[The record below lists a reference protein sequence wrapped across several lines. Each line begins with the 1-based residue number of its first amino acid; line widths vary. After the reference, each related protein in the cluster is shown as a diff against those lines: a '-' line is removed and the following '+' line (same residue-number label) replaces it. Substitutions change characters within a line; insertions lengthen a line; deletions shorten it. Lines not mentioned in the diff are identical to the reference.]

1 MLTMAF
7 FWTAV
12 ETRNN
17 STTNSCKQHF
27 TEVGADFFLAQSVAQ
42 SVVIQHTVFE
52 TALDFVYYW
61 G

>member
-27 TEVGADFFLAQSVAQ
+27 TEVGADFFLAQSVD
-42 SVVIQHTVFE
+42 SYSIQCLKQH
-52 TALDFVYYW
+52 
-61 G
+61 